1 MSIWV
6 LPYLIT
12 AVHWFLVI
20 GLTLRIVMRRPPHG
34 VALAWLTLIV
44 LIPFGGAAIYFLVG
58 ERRIGERRTKSIAAM
73 RTDFRV
79 ILDAVAQRNLTDIDW
94 DQHDPSAKRLDL
106 LGRRLADCP
115 TLRGN
120 SLQLYTHTTK
130 ILEGIR
136 QDVDAAQTSVLM
148 EFYIWNEGGD
158 ADAVV
163 EALIRA
169 AQRGVKCRL
178 LIDAL
183 GARPWWRG
191 AQPSRLRAAG
201 IQLVPALPVSFF
213 RTFIGR
219 TDLRLHRKIV
229 VIDGSIAWT
238 GSMNLVDPRFFKQDA
253 GVGEWIDAMVRLEGS
268 AVSLLAATFVGDW
281 LLETRETLQGV
292 IQDAGLQ
299 LQSSAGPANIQVFPS
314 GPGETEDGMLH
325 MLIETVNSA
334 DFELSLTTPYLVP
347 DDSLLRAIR
356 LAAERGVRVQL
367 IVPEKVDSLFARYAS
382 RSYYDEL
389 LESGVELY
397 LFREGLLHTK
407 SILAD
412 RSISMFGTVNLDM
425 RSLWLNYE
433 VALFIFDRDFAE
445 QLHQLHEGYIAQST
459 RCKLEEWNR
468 RSYSARVTENL
479 MRLMSP
485 LL

>member
-1 MSIWV
+1 MAVWL

-12 AVHWFLVI
+12 AAHWLLVI

-79 ILDAVAQRNLTDIDW
+79 ILDAVAQRRLTDVDW

-106 LGRRLADCP
+106 LGRRLANCP
-115 TLRGN
+115 TVRGN
-120 SLQLYTHTTK
+120 SLELYRQTEE
-130 ILEGIR
+130 ILAAIR
-136 QDVDAAQTSVLM
+136 RDVDAAQTSVLM
-148 EFYIWNEGGD
+148 EFYIWNAGGA
-158 ADAVV
+158 ADEVL

-169 AQRGVKCRL
+169 ARRGVKCRL

-191 AQPSRLRAAG
+191 PQPQRLREAG
-201 IQLVPALPVSFF
+201 VQLAQALPVSLF
-213 RTFIGR
+213 RTFVGR

-229 VIDGSIAWT
+229 VVDGSVAWT

-253 GVGEWIDAMVRLEGS
+253 GVGEWVDAMVRLEGS

-292 IQDAGLQ
+292 IQDAGLK
-299 LQSSAGPANIQVFPS
+299 LQSAAGPANIQVFPS

-325 MLIETVNSA
+325 MVIEAVNSA

-367 IVPEKVDSLFARYAS
+367 IVPEKVDSVFARYAS

-389 LESGVELY
+389 LMSGVELY

-433 VALFIFDRDFAE
+433 VALFIFDSEFAE
-445 QLHQLHEGYIAQST
+445 KLHQLHESYISQST
-459 RCKLEEWNR
+459 RLTLDDWNR
-468 RSYSARVTENL
+468 RPYTARVTENL